1 MSYFHILNNMSCKM
15 CTVLFTYNENRLKN
29 RQVLRQACKSM
40 LCYQIA
46 MVVWQFCLYLETLC
60 TSVAMPFVPLLVLVL
75 HVAKS
80 QRLPIGENFLW
91 LPNRA
96 IICSCGFYLL
106 SFFLTILSSHILD
119 VYHIST
125 CSYVGSVTARHSSSG
140 RVAITLGI
148 SPHSS
153 WKK

>member
-1 MSYFHILNNMSCKM
+1 
-15 CTVLFTYNENRLKN
+15 
-29 RQVLRQACKSM
+29 M

-46 MVVWQFCLYLETLC
+46 VVVWQFCFYFETLC
-60 TSVAMPFVPLLVLVL
+60 TSVAMPFVPFLVPVL

-96 IICSCGFYLL
+96 IFCSCGFYLL
-106 SFFLTILSSHILD
+106 SFFLTILSSHRLD

-125 CSYVGSVTARHSSSG
+125 YD
-140 RVAITLGI
+140 VALLRI
-148 SPHSS
+148 
-153 WKK
+153 